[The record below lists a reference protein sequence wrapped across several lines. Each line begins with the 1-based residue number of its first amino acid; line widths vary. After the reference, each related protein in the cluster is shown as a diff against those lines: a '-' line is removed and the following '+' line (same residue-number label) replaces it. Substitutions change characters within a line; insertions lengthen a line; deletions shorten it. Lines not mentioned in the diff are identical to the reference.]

1 MRRRICT
8 AKIVLQNE
16 KRRIARQ
23 LIDSQIQQRYN
34 EENKVLNE
42 GVESYAERLQQNDRA
57 GSVGNSAQ
65 GMAGV
70 QYNDRNDIKRGR
82 QLGEVAV
89 DSGIV
94 RISDVLTKV

>member
-1 MRRRICT
+1 MHRRICT

-16 KRRIARQ
+16 ERRIAQQ

-42 GVESYAERLQQNDRA
+42 GVESYAERLQQNDGA
-57 GSVGNSAQ
+57 GSVGNSAK

-70 QYNDRNDIKRGR
+70 QRTDGAEYQGR
-82 QLGEVAV
+82 QQSGGVAV
-89 DSGIV
+89 DTGIV
-94 RISDVLTKV
+94 RISDDLTKV